1 MVRTRIATAGFATL
15 GRAENAVGA
24 TVLFCMTALPV
35 LEMTLRTLFGIGILG
50 SIAYV
55 QNLSLWV
62 GFVGAMIA
70 AREGKH
76 LSLSTNAVQLNP
88 RIQWIVQSFPVAVTA
103 AVTAGLFWACLDFV
117 RIEFDSPEKV
127 GGAVPIWIAEAI
139 LPAAFATIMVRLI
152 SRAQNWHSRFAA
164 LFGIAVTL
172 AIAAASPET
181 APLLVWPAIGTL
193 IAAAILGAPIFVVLG
208 GAALI
213 LFFADDVPVAAI
225 PVEAYRI
232 VTSPTIPAIPLFTLT
247 GFLLAEGRAS
257 ERLVRLFRALFG
269 WMPGGMAIVTTLVC
283 AFFATF
289 TGASGVTILALGG
302 LLLPV
307 LLRSGYR
314 DRFSIGLL
322 TSTGSIG
329 LLFPPSLA
337 VILYAVVAWVPIPD
351 LFVAGIVPGLLMV
364 GAVCLLSLREGL
376 RAESSRVPFDR
387 QEALR
392 AISSAKWELVLP
404 VVILTGIF
412 GGLMTLVEAAAVA
425 AVYTL
430 FTEATIHRDLDVRN
444 DLPRVFVMCTT
455 LIGGVFIILG
465 VALGLTNYLVDAQVP
480 MKATAWVK
488 SYIESPLLFLLAIN
502 VFLLIVGCLMD
513 IYSAIV
519 VVVPLLTPIA
529 TAFGIEPLHLAM
541 IFLVNLELGY
551 MTPPVGMNLFMASIR
566 FERPLPE
573 IYRGTL
579 PFLLVLLLVLILVTY
594 VPSLIIGVGSH

>member
-24 TVLFCMTALPV
+24 TVLFCMTTLPV
-35 LEMTLRTLFGIGILG
+35 LEMALRTLFGIGILG

-88 RIQWIVQSFPVAVTA
+88 KIQWIVQSFPVAVTA

-117 RIEFDSPEKV
+117 RIELDSPERV

-152 SRAQNWHSRFAA
+152 SRAQSWHSRFAA

-172 AIAAASPET
+172 AIATASPET
-181 APLLVWPAIGTL
+181 APTLVWPAIGIL
-193 IAAAILGAPIFVVLG
+193 IAAAVFGAPIFVVLG

-351 LFVAGIVPGLLMV
+351 MFVAGIVPGLLMV

-387 QEALR
+387 QEALQ
-392 AISSAKWELVLP
+392 AISSAKWELLLP
-404 VVILTGIF
+404 VMILTGIF

-488 SYIESPLLFLLAIN
+488 SYIESPLLFLLALN

-566 FERPLPE
+566 FERSLPE